1 MKDMER
7 LFATKIRKEMLID
20 MTDWNQIWK
29 DALLASRLTDD
40 NYYDQEE
47 RAESYDK
54 SENIR
59 TDGER
64 RVTLLDPD
72 PSWSVLDIGAGPGT
86 LAIPLARRVRRVTA
100 VEPSRPM
107 IRCLEKH
114 LAEGQLCN
122 VRIINSRWE
131 DVSLEEAGRHELVIA
146 SYSLNFE
153 DIGEA
158 LRKMNRLAS
167 QRVCLYWF
175 AGVTSW
181 EEVRM
186 DLFPP
191 IYERKYSPYPKIN
204 IIYNLLY
211 DWGLYPDVEVLQQTA
226 FPRNFADYHEA
237 LSYLKSTLNIAG
249 RDHETL
255 LHNYIEDRWRQEDG
269 SLFMEDGTVY
279 VKLSWRPKM
288 SAKVSG

>member
-1 MKDMER
+1 M
-7 LFATKIRKEMLID
+7 I
-20 MTDWNQIWK
+20 DWNQIWK
-29 DALLASRLTDD
+29 DALLASRLSGD

-107 IRCLEKH
+107 IRCLERH
-114 LAEGQLCN
+114 LAEEKLSN
-122 VRIINSRWE
+122 VSIINSRWE
-131 DVSLEEAGRHELVIA
+131 DVSDEEAGRHELVIA

-153 DIGEA
+153 DVGEA

-167 QRVCLYWF
+167 QRVYLYWF
-175 AGVTSW
+175 AGITSW

-186 DLFPP
+186 DLFPQ
-191 IYERKYSPYPKIN
+191 IYGRKYSRISQDQY
-204 IIYNLLY
+204 Y
-211 DWGLYPDVEVLQQTA
+211 LQSALRLGDLSGCGSATA
-226 FPRNFADYHEA
+226 NC
-237 LSYLKSTLNIAG
+237 LSQKF
-249 RDHETL
+249 R
-255 LHNYIEDRWRQEDG
+255 
-269 SLFMEDGTVY
+269 
-279 VKLSWRPKM
+279 
-288 SAKVSG
+288 